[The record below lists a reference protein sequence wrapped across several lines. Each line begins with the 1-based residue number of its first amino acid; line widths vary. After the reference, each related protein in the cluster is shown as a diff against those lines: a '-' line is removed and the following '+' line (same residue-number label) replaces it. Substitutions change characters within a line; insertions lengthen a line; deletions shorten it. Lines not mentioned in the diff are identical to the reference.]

1 MRLLRAMRARGYKKG
16 LSRSSKNQWA
26 MTQEDG
32 LEIINNPRLGLLTPV
47 SRGSTIFDANQ
58 TKALWEMSRNYID
71 QFSKAPRMSGT
82 NIGQI
87 VNNNSINISVDH
99 VADYNELVTQAKAD
113 PKFERLIKSMST
125 DQLNGKLSVSKRRI
139 NF

>member
-1 MRLLRAMRARGYKKG
+1 
-16 LSRSSKNQWA
+16 

-47 SRGSTIFDANQ
+47 SRGSTIFDADQ
-58 TKALWEMSRNYID
+58 TKALWEMSKNYID
-71 QFSKAPRMSGT
+71 QFSKVPGRAGM
-82 NIGQI
+82 NVGQI
-87 VNNNSINISVDH
+87 TNNNTLNISVDK
-99 VADYNELVTQAKAD
+99 VMDYNDFTAKIRAD
-113 PKFERLIKSMST
+113 GNFEKFIKACST

>member
-1 MRLLRAMRARGYKKG
+1 
-16 LSRSSKNQWA
+16 

-47 SRGSTIFDANQ
+47 SRGSTIFNAEQ
-58 TKALWEMSRNYID
+58 TKALWEMSKNYID
-71 QFSKAPRMSGT
+71 QFSKVPGRAGM
-82 NIGQI
+82 NVGQI
-87 VNNNSINISVDH
+87 TNNNTLNISVDRIM
-99 VADYNELVTQAKAD
+99 DYDDFTAKMKAD
-113 PKFERLIKSMST
+113 SNFEKFIKACST

>member
-1 MRLLRAMRARGYKKG
+1 
-16 LSRSSKNQWA
+16 

-47 SRGSTIFDANQ
+47 SRGDTIFNAEQ
-58 TKALWEMSRNYID
+58 TKALWEMSKNYID
-71 QFSKAPRMSGT
+71 QFSKVPGRAGM
-82 NIGQI
+82 NVGQI
-87 VNNNSINISVDH
+87 TNNNSIQISIDH
-99 VADYNELVTQAKAD
+99 VQDYADFVRQAQAD

-125 DQLNGKLSVSKRRI
+125 DQLNGKPPVSKRRI